1 MQNTCCY
8 AAQVNLK
15 ENMKNI
21 ATLTIC
27 SINYLAKALVL
38 FESYRQHHP
47 GQHFYIVIVDR
58 KNSEFITPS
67 NDVKI
72 IWVEDLPIPKFNQY
86 AFSFDVIE
94 FNTNVK
100 PTAMKLLLDKYDSVI
115 YLDPDIEVFAPLTP
129 VFEALEN
136 ASLVL
141 TPHCNTPIL
150 DGCKPDDLE
159 FMKFGTFNLGFVAV
173 VRSDEGVAFLRWWE
187 ARCLEHGFYEPQSG
201 LAVDQKWMSLA
212 PSYFPSLQ
220 ILHDVGLNVAFWNL
234 HERQLAFDSGRWIVN
249 NTTPLRFIHFSSFDA
264 TNPQVVAQKQNRFAP
279 GSRPDF
285 EAAASAYAEKLIAAG
300 SSTYAKAK
308 YSFDYFDDGTY
319 IAPALRRYYAALKV
333 TLFPNVDNPFDATKL
348 VKLFAT
354 KNGFLVRGNK
364 PVKRHN
370 FHDMASYGLQVN
382 IINGL
387 LKFCLRVVGPERYF
401 NLMRYMAHISS
412 LRNQAALFDKKH

>member
-1 MQNTCCY
+1 
-8 AAQVNLK
+8 
-15 ENMKNI
+15 MKNI
-21 ATLTIC
+21 AALTIC
-27 SINYLAKALVL
+27 STNYLAKALVL
-38 FESYRQHHP
+38 FDSYRQHHA
-47 GQHFYIVIVDR
+47 GQHFYILIVDR
-58 KNSEFITPS
+58 KNPEFIAPS
-67 NDVKI
+67 DDVEI
-72 IWVEDLPIPKFNQY
+72 IWVEDLPISNFNQV

-129 VFEALEN
+129 VFDALET

-173 VRSDEGVAFLRWWE
+173 AQCEEGFAFLKWWE

-201 LAVDQKWMSLA
+201 LAVDQKWVSLA
-212 PSYFPSLQ
+212 PSYFSGLK

-234 HERQLAFDSGRWIVN
+234 HERQLSFDGGRWLVN
-249 NTTPLRFIHFSSFDA
+249 NTIPLKFIHFSSFDA
-264 TNPQVVAQKQNRFAP
+264 ANPQVVAQKQNRFAP

-285 EAAASAYAEKLIAAG
+285 ERAATVYAEKLIAAG
-300 SSTYAKAK
+300 SNSYAKAK

-319 IAPALRRYYAALKV
+319 ISPALRRYYAALRA
-333 TLFPNVDNPFDATKL
+333 TLFPNVDNPFDATED
-348 VKLFAT
+348 VKSFAK
-354 KNGFLVRGNK
+354 KNGLLVRGNI
-364 PVKRHN
+364 PAKRHN
-370 FHDMASYGLQVN
+370 FHDMGSYGLQVS
-382 IINGL
+382 IINEL
-387 LKFCLRVVGPERYF
+387 LKFCLYVVGPERYF

-412 LRNQAALFDKKH
+412 LRNQAALFDKKQ